1 MKSIPDVNGEARR
14 AYLREMQDG
23 FTPLQSDF
31 EQSPIWRITLLVAVF
46 VIGINVFAQ
55 ASAPVAASPAHARS
69 TV

>member
-31 EQSPIWRITLLVAVF
+31 EQSPVWRITLLVAVF
-46 VIGINVFAQ
+46 VIGINVFAP
-55 ASAPVAASPAHARS
+55 APVAVSPASAHA